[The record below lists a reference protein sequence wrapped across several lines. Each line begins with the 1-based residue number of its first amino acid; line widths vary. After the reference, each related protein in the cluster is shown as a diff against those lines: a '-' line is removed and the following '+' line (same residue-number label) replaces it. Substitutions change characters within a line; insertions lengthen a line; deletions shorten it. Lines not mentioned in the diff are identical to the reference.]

1 MGFMPDIL
9 GAVAGDAIAKLWRRR
24 VGCATMLRVD
34 GVGRT
39 EVTMDKLDARI
50 LELLQSDGGLTA
62 AEIADRVGLSKAPC
76 WRRIQKLQQEGVIRA
91 TVALLDAH
99 ALNVGTTVFVTL
111 KTANH
116 SEAWFAKFV
125 RAVRDIPE
133 VTEIHRMSGD
143 VDYLI
148 RIVVPDIDAYDAVYK
163 RLISAVDFLDVS
175 ASFALETI
183 KYTTA
188 LPLCYLKTE

>member
-1 MGFMPDIL
+1 
-9 GAVAGDAIAKLWRRR
+9 
-24 VGCATMLRVD
+24 
-34 GVGRT
+34 
-39 EVTMDKLDARI
+39 MDKLDARI
-50 LELLQSDGGLTA
+50 LDLLQTNGELSA
-62 AEIADRVGLSKAPC
+62 AEIADRVGLSKVPC
-76 WRRIQKLQQEGVIRA
+76 WRRIQKLQQEGIIRR

-99 ALNVGTTVFVTL
+99 ALNVGTTVFVQL

-188 LPLCYLKTE
+188 LPLCYLKVE